1 MFSGEILHSRTDIF
15 QREFDFL
22 RFSLFRLSP
31 KTANLFLW
39 LSYGG
44 VCFSYCAVHT
54 VHTLAWKSASW
65 DDNKVVLFTRCNC
78 KGSNSHEIS
87 QNTTTGKPPHL
98 QATDLYPPRNAQK
111 FIVYT
116 REANEQPNYDDDVIV
131 ATPLGVGSS
140 RNCTPLLHSSTTRI
154 TICSSKNIDNAT
166 TKPLFTNSTHHHIER
181 TWSGKFATVLGD
193 KDFPTHQRQPTRSY
207 TLPRWD
213 FSSRNGL

>member
-65 DDNKVVLFTRCNC
+65 DNNKVVLFTRCNC

-116 REANEQPNYDDDVIV
+116 REANEQPNHDDDVIV
-131 ATPLGVGSS
+131 HLVLVVHEIAHHYYTAPPHAS
-140 RNCTPLLHSSTTRI
+140 RYVHPKTSTTQQQNHFSR
-154 TICSSKNIDNAT
+154 TAHT
-166 TKPLFTNSTHHHIER
+166 TT
-181 TWSGKFATVLGD
+181 
-193 KDFPTHQRQPTRSY
+193 
-207 TLPRWD
+207 
-213 FSSRNGL
+213 